1 MKERKAINLEVGRRI
16 REKREE
22 LKLSRECL
30 AERAEISP
38 RFVADIE
45 RGIVGPSLT
54 TLKRICETLCISSDS
69 ILWGDKA
76 VTAVSQKAAYI
87 PTKYD
92 ALFADILQRMIDL
105 TYLAESRTD
114 D

>member
-1 MKERKAINLEVGRRI
+1 MKERKPINLEIGQRI
-16 REKREE
+16 RDKREK
-22 LKLSRECL
+22 LRLSRECL
-30 AERAEISP
+30 AERSGISP
-38 RFVADIE
+38 RFEADIE

-54 TLKRICETLCISSDS
+54 TLKRICEALGISSDS

-87 PTKYD
+87 PTRYD
-92 ALFADILQRMIDL
+92 AMFADILQRMIDL
-105 TYLAESRTD
+105 TYLAENPPD